1 VTKGNQYTG
10 QLLMGQRV
18 YSGLY
23 GGRHGIIF
31 HIRGEQRPDSV
42 RSLGNGVV
50 AMGGGAFFDVVFDD
64 GTISRGIPEAIVR
77 GVQWE
82 ISDQVASPEEIEEAL
97 LFAEAEKVKKD
108 DAARRKKEFLE
119 KERREL
125 PGRYP
130 FLTPRDGRISPWA
143 LGAKNLRT
151 ELSRAFP
158 GVKFRVTSKSYT
170 GGSSIDIHWCDG
182 PISRQVQEIAN
193 RYQMGSFDG
202 MTDSY
207 TYNHNPFPNVFGG
220 AKYVFSSRRFSP
232 RLLTIAAERLG
243 LEVGEVSEHEEIKDL
258 SIGQAQEIRRI
269 AQDITLMPESPRKA
283 GKATRTTSSQKK
295 GRRSSG
301 QDALTRMGLR

>member
-1 VTKGNQYTG
+1 
-10 QLLMGQRV
+10 
-18 YSGLY
+18 
-23 GGRHGIIF
+23 
-31 HIRGEQRPDSV
+31 
-42 RSLGNGVV
+42 
-50 AMGGGAFFDVVFDD
+50 
-64 GTISRGIPEAIVR
+64 
-77 GVQWE
+77 
-82 ISDQVASPEEIEEAL
+82 
-97 LFAEAEKVKKD
+97 
-108 DAARRKKEFLE
+108 
-119 KERREL
+119 
-125 PGRYP
+125 
-130 FLTPRDGRISPWA
+130 
-143 LGAKNLRT
+143 
-151 ELSRAFP
+151 
-158 GVKFRVTSKSYT
+158 
-170 GGSSIDIHWCDG
+170 
-182 PISRQVQEIAN
+182 VQEIAN